1 MIEMSSVSKIYK
13 NGSAEYSALRDV
25 NLHIEQGEF
34 VAIMGTSGAGKTTL
48 LNIIGCMDRMTTGQ
62 YIYDGVDISK
72 YNNKQLHKFRKE
84 HIGFVFQNFALMD
97 NYTVY
102 ENIEMPLLARK
113 VKKRKQKI
121 MDVMKEFNIEEL
133 AKKLP
138 SNISG
143 GEQQRCALARAIIAD
158 TPVILADEPTGSL
171 DSKTGQEIMEY
182 IKKLNGKGKTVI
194 IITHDSDVAD
204 YADRIIRIED
214 GMIYE

>member
-1 MIEMSSVSKIYK
+1 MIELISVSKIYK
-13 NGSAEYSALRDV
+13 NGSAEYSALKDV
-25 NLHIEQGEF
+25 NLYIEQGEF

-62 YIYDGVDISK
+62 YIYDGMDISK

-113 VKKRKQKI
+113 VKKRKQI
-121 MDVMKEFNIEEL
+121 ILDVIKEFNIEEL

-143 GEQQRCALARAIIAD
+143 GEQQRCALARAIVAD

-171 DSKTGQEIMEY
+171 DSKTGREIMEY
-182 IKKLNGKGKTVI
+182 IKKLNDKGKTVI
-194 IITHDSDVAD
+194 IITHDSDVAN

-214 GMIYE
+214 GMIHE

>member
-1 MIEMSSVSKIYK
+1 MIELISVSKTYK

-25 NLHIEQGEF
+25 NLHIEHGEF

-48 LNIIGCMDRMTTGQ
+48 LNIIGCMDKMTTGQ
-62 YIYDGVDISK
+62 YIYDGVDIGK

-113 VKKRKQKI
+113 VKKRKQI
-121 MDVMKEFNIEEL
+121 ILDVIKEFNIEEL

-143 GEQQRCALARAIIAD
+143 GEQQRCALARAIVAD

-171 DSKTGQEIMEY
+171 DSKTGREIMEY
-182 IKKLNGKGKTVI
+182 IKKLNDKGKTVI
-194 IITHDSDVAD
+194 IITHDSDVAN

-214 GMIYE
+214 GMIHE

>member
-1 MIEMSSVSKIYK
+1 MIELSSVSKIYK

-62 YIYDGVDISK
+62 YIYDGEDISK

>member
-1 MIEMSSVSKIYK
+1 MIELISVYKIYK
-13 NGSAEYSALRDV
+13 IGSAEYSALKDV
-25 NLHIEQGEF
+25 NLYIEQGEF

-62 YIYDGVDISK
+62 YIYDGMDISK

-113 VKKRKQKI
+113 VKKRKQI
-121 MDVMKEFNIEEL
+121 ILDVMKEFNIEEL

-143 GEQQRCALARAIIAD
+143 GEQQRCALARAIVAD

-182 IKKLNGKGKTVI
+182 IKKLNDKGKTVI
-194 IITHDSDVAD
+194 MITHDSDVAN

-214 GMIYE
+214 GIIHE

>member
-1 MIEMSSVSKIYK
+1 MIELISVSKIYK
-13 NGSAEYSALRDV
+13 NGSAEYSALKDV
-25 NLHIEQGEF
+25 NLYIEQGEF

-62 YIYDGVDISK
+62 YIYDGMDISK

-113 VKKRKQKI
+113 VKKRKQI
-121 MDVMKEFNIEEL
+121 ILDVMKEFNIEEL

-143 GEQQRCALARAIIAD
+143 GEQQRCALARAIVAD

-182 IKKLNGKGKTVI
+182 IKKLNDKGKTVI
-194 IITHDSDVAD
+194 MITHDSDVAN

-214 GMIYE
+214 GIIHE

>member
-1 MIEMSSVSKIYK
+1 MIELISVSKIYK
-13 NGSAEYSALRDV
+13 NGSAEYSALKDV
-25 NLHIEQGEF
+25 NLYIEQGEF

-62 YIYDGVDISK
+62 YIYDGMDISK

-113 VKKRKQKI
+113 VKKRKQI
-121 MDVMKEFNIEEL
+121 ILDVMKEFNIEEL

-143 GEQQRCALARAIIAD
+143 GEQQRCALARAIVAD

-182 IKKLNGKGKTVI
+182 IKKLNDKGKNVI
-194 IITHDSDVAD
+194 MITHDSDVAN

-214 GMIYE
+214 GIIHE

>member
-1 MIEMSSVSKIYK
+1 MIELISVSKTYK

-48 LNIIGCMDRMTTGQ
+48 LNIIGCMDKMTTGQ

-113 VKKRKQKI
+113 VKKRKQI
-121 MDVMKEFNIEEL
+121 ILDVIKEFNIEEL

-143 GEQQRCALARAIIAD
+143 GEQQRCALARAIVAD

-171 DSKTGQEIMEY
+171 DSKTGREIMEY
-182 IKKLNGKGKTVI
+182 IKKLNDKGKTVI
-194 IITHDSDVAD
+194 IITHDSDVAN

-214 GMIYE
+214 GMIHE

>member
-1 MIEMSSVSKIYK
+1 MIELSSVSKIYK

-62 YIYDGVDISK
+62 YIYDGMDISK

-113 VKKRKQKI
+113 VKKRKQI
-121 MDVMKEFNIEEL
+121 ILDVMKEFNIEEL

-143 GEQQRCALARAIIAD
+143 GEQQRCALARAIVAD

-182 IKKLNGKGKTVI
+182 IKKLNDKGKTVI
-194 IITHDSDVAD
+194 MITHDSDVAN

-214 GMIYE
+214 GIIHE

>member
-1 MIEMSSVSKIYK
+1 
-13 NGSAEYSALRDV
+13 
-25 NLHIEQGEF
+25 
-34 VAIMGTSGAGKTTL
+34 
-48 LNIIGCMDRMTTGQ
+48 MDRMTTGQ

>member
-1 MIEMSSVSKIYK
+1 MIELISVSKIYK
-13 NGSAEYSALRDV
+13 NGSAEYSALKDV
-25 NLHIEQGEF
+25 NLYIEQGEF

-62 YIYDGVDISK
+62 YIYDGMDISK

-84 HIGFVFQNFALMD
+84 HIGFVFQNFALME

-113 VKKRKQKI
+113 VKKRKQI
-121 MDVMKEFNIEEL
+121 ILDVMKEFNIEEL

-143 GEQQRCALARAIIAD
+143 GEQQRCALARAIVAD

-182 IKKLNGKGKTVI
+182 IKKLNDKGKTVI
-194 IITHDSDVAD
+194 MITHDSDVAN

-214 GMIYE
+214 GIIHE

>member
-1 MIEMSSVSKIYK
+1 MIELSSVSKIYK

>member
-1 MIEMSSVSKIYK
+1 MIELISVSKIYK
-13 NGSAEYSALRDV
+13 NGSAEYSALKGV
-25 NLHIEQGEF
+25 NLYIEQGEF

-62 YIYDGVDISK
+62 YIYDGMDISK

-113 VKKRKQKI
+113 VKKRKQI
-121 MDVMKEFNIEEL
+121 ILDVMKEFNIEEL

-143 GEQQRCALARAIIAD
+143 GEQQRCALARAIVAD

-182 IKKLNGKGKTVI
+182 IKKLNDKGKTVI
-194 IITHDSDVAD
+194 MITHDSDVAN

-214 GMIYE
+214 GIIHE